1 MAAVPCTIT
10 CFIAAVIVV
19 AMVIMTIMVQ
29 YDPYITSY
37 KDKLPKDVQDAYAK
51 IVAERSQIYFTG
63 YLIGFVLSV
72 FLIIFNV
79 NVMKRKMPVSAMVCF
94 AVVISTLVNYFY
106 YMLSPKTTML
116 VTLLKTDEQREDW
129 AKMYKSMQY
138 YYHASFALGAAAV
151 GVFAYAFRGNCA

>member
-19 AMVIMTIMVQ
+19 AMIIMAIMVQ
-29 YDPYITSY
+29 YDPHITSY
-37 KDKLPKDVQDAYAK
+37 KDQLPKDVQASYEK
-51 IVAERSQIYFTG
+51 IVAERSRIYFTG

-138 YYHASFALGAAAV
+138 YYHASFALGAVAV